1 MAIVKSIKKI
11 KYEGDTFNL
20 HIKDNHNYFA
30 NNLCVSNCHLAS
42 AESMQLILEQPF
54 DIKVG
59 MTGSVPIVDVDRL
72 SISQVFGE
80 PDFLITARELM
91 DMGLLTDSTITPLF
105 LKYKKGQDGLKA
117 SFKYQDEVS
126 FIKQSES
133 RMRFVKSFL
142 EKLPGLTVCLYAHN
156 EHGEN
161 TFRSITGT
169 DVKPNDFE
177 KMKELGVFLINGK
190 TRGKVREQIRKY
202 TEHLDKGVI
211 IANYKVFSTGINL
224 PNLTNLILLS
234 STKSYVTIL
243 QSLGRVFRKKSG
255 KIKARIFDLVDVFPY
270 KKESYSMKHFW
281 ERLAAYNQENH
292 TIIEKEIDLS
302 KYIE

>member
-1 MAIVKSIKKI
+1 MAIVKNIKKI
-11 KYEGDTFNL
+11 EYEGDTFNL
-20 HIKDNHNYFA
+20 HVKDNHNYFA
-30 NNLCVSNCHLAS
+30 NGLCVSNCHLAS
-42 AESMQLILEQPF
+42 SESMQLILKNPF
-54 DIKVG
+54 KIKLG
-59 MTGSVPIVDVDRL
+59 MTGSVPIISVDRL
-72 SISQVFGE
+72 AITQVFGE

-91 DMGLLTDSTITPLF
+91 NMGLLTDSTITPLF
-105 LKYKKGQDGLKA
+105 LKYRKGQDGLR
-117 SFKYQDEVS
+117 SGLKYQDEVK

-133 RMRFVKSFL
+133 RMKFVKSFL
-142 EKLPGLTVCLYAHN
+142 QKLPGLTVCLYAHN

-161 TFRSITGT
+161 TFRSLTGI
-169 DVKPNDFE
+169 DVKPNDIE
-177 KMKELGVFLINGK
+177 TMKKYNVFLINGK
-190 TRGKVREQIRKY
+190 TRGKVREEIRKY

-255 KIKARIFDLVDVFPY
+255 KIKARIFDLIDVFPY
-270 KKESYSMKHFW
+270 KKESYSMRHFW

-292 TIIEKEIDLS
+292 IIIEKEIDLS
-302 KYIE
+302 KYN